1 MTAPPPTLPQTGL
14 ATPPTGLYLHLPW
27 CIQKCPYCDFN
38 SHASDARTPFAG
50 YAAALMADLE
60 IELRRLGG
68 RRISSIFVGGGTPS
82 LFPSAEVAAVL
93 ATALPHATADVEVT
107 LEANPGAADQ
117 ARFEAYRG
125 AGVNRLSI
133 GVQSFNDDSLRRL
146 GRVHAA
152 ADARAALIAA
162 RAAGFSRI
170 NLDIM
175 FGLPGQ
181 TLAMA
186 ISDIETAIDCAP
198 EHISW
203 YELTLEPNT
212 VFHHRPPPLPDEDA
226 VWAIQTE
233 GSARLAAA
241 GYRQYEVSAWA
252 QPGEACRHNLNY
264 WRYGDYLAAGA
275 GAHGKLTDAAADRI
289 IRYRKARVPE
299 VYMRRAQ
306 AGCATVETTSVDAP
320 NRRFEFLLN
329 RLRLREHFDLAAF
342 TAATGLPGECLQ
354 ADLTAWLGRGWLER
368 DASGGYRASPS
379 GWLHLDTLLQTCLPP
394 GDARR

>member
-1 MTAPPPTLPQTGL
+1 MTAPPSCSPETGL
-14 ATPPTGLYLHLPW
+14 ATPPIGLYLHLPW
-27 CIQKCPYCDFN
+27 CIRKCPYCDFN
-38 SHASDARTPFAG
+38 SHASDRHTPFAS
-50 YAAALMADLE
+50 YAAALIADLE
-60 IELRRLGG
+60 LELRRLGT

-82 LFPSAEVAAVL
+82 LFPPAAVAAVL
-93 ATALPHATADVEVT
+93 ATALPHTTPDVEVT

-117 ARFEAYRG
+117 ARFEAYRS

-133 GVQSFNDDSLRRL
+133 GVQSFDDDSLHRL

-152 ADARAALIAA
+152 ADARAALTAA

-186 ISDIETAIDCAP
+186 IGDIETAIDCSP

-226 VWAIQTE
+226 VWAIQTA
-233 GSARLAAA
+233 GSARLTAA

-252 QPGEACRHNLNY
+252 QPDEACRHNLNY

-289 IRYRKARVPE
+289 IRYRKAKVPE

-306 AGCATVETTSVDAP
+306 AGCATVETTPVDTLD
-320 NRRFEFLLN
+320 RRFEFLLN
-329 RLRLREHFDLAAF
+329 RLRLREHFDLATF
-342 TAATGLPGECLQ
+342 TAATGLPNHSLQ
-354 ADLTAWLGRGWLER
+354 PALSEWLRRGWLER
-368 DASGGYRASPS
+368 GADGGYRASPQ
-379 GWLHLDTLLQTCLPP
+379 GWLHLDTLLQTCLPGEALP
-394 GDARR
+394 